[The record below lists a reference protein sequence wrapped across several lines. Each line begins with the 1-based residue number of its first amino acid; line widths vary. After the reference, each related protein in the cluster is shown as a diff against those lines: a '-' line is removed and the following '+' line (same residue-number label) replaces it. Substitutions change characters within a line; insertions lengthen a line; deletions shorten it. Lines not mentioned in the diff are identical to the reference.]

1 MKPNKSEISKIVLGR
16 GYCLGECPFEAIE
29 IDSTLSFK
37 YFGGMYAD
45 QKGYYSGEIA
55 QSYWDSLNL
64 KINKIDLNKLDS
76 VYYKTYDDQE
86 VEFVIYKDGKRKYVI
101 GQTDSLPLKLKDLLD
116 LLHKIINNVDLK
128 LLKDSINFE
137 TQVQY
142 QYLRSTDS
150 PKFLPKGY
158 ESQ

>member
-1 MKPNKSEISKIVLGR
+1 
-16 GYCLGECPFEAIE
+16 
-29 IDSTLSFK
+29 
-37 YFGGMYAD
+37 MYAD

-128 LLKDSINFE
+128 PLKDSINFE